1 MASSTPPRILVT
13 AKRGSKA
20 EEYCDALREAAAG
33 HEEPVDLTERPRR
46 LAGSDENRLGAGLPK
61 RVAILLGFAAAL
73 RGNEDARRCRRR
85 HLPRLLR
92 EDLDRV
98 VIRVGDEQRT
108 AATVA
113 VVRIRAGARRDRLQ
127 LAGIRDAQA

>member
-20 EEYCDALREAAAG
+20 EEYCDALREAGA
-33 HEEPVDLTERPRR
+33 EPVLVAPGEASR
-46 LAGSDENRLGAGLPK
+46 ALGEVHGLLVTGGGLPK